1 MVNMV
6 VLFYSRMASNVADV
20 ELHLHQQLKEDVL
33 HVLSNHP
40 DGVEKSNLWNTV
52 TVELGRKVSAKRYKL
67 QKMNDI
73 LNEWKDEIEEF
84 GNAKRPLLRIRQKSS
99 HNAKGSNRNEPPNLN
114 DEEFPSLG
122 ELKLPLYIDKPNCDK
137 IAKGNHFDEQDNSN
151 RKSPSAACGSLAQNI
166 TNTQSAEAVV
176 SEIVAEGKSKESNS
190 ESSDIVAT
198 KMKKTIVEVFSKIGP
213 AKSIILGVLWK
224 LVSDQLG
231 QVSINEFKAK
241 LKTFN
246 DVLEVDI
253 PAGPNVDETYKLRN
267 HIISG
272 LNQNAPE
279 TRLFNQQSQSDA
291 EKAVVEGDKF
301 QASFKNMFG
310 QFLRSLLKHYPDGCS
325 VNVILQNIELRKH
338 FPVITGMCSEE
349 VHHLL
354 GNIQGVWFD
363 GTLCFLSVSAEIA
376 KRVQLLTIHMMLS
389 GNVRA
394 ANIPVLANSLRIADY
409 SLNSV
414 SDRQIFHILE
424 TTCVPKFLYRNG
436 QVFCLQEGITL
447 QNCNI
452 DLETGFLNPHS
463 PTAGIK
469 LIEQAH
475 SSEKNDLSVDDDQ
488 SSDDDKQ
495 VDTKIN
501 SPQVY
506 EADIADIRIS
516 LMKLLNRFPDGL
528 KLSKLSQALKVK
540 KTYLKRHFGDILEK
554 IGTSYRLKD
563 RKESSKLL
571 AGGNKNGNTESEK
584 TTIMSTVSGLSNE
597 EGKLVDSDSDI
608 AQLDSKTVARVRHT
622 LSTIH
627 KKYPD
632 GLKYDKIRLE
642 ISENCN
648 LHLRESQLLY
658 YCNDLLEKVGKVYQ
672 LKKPT
677 GLSQQET
684 KDRSLKARKEFM
696 DITTWSQPAREGRAC
711 QSPETVDLTTLIGH
725 QKINK
730 SESLSY
736 HGIRTLAT
744 TFQPPRLQFASSPM
758 QQGQSLGQ
766 PIPTIIPGQP
776 GPTTALGHMQGSI
789 PQKREPNSPITETNS
804 PITAMDCSPVKSTNF
819 PSMTNNPFMERDTGD
834 LGSRFKNVVADLP
847 VQPIVKKDFEVKEI
861 VIQPVYLPR
870 GQRPT
875 SEMVESIAK
884 ECIDVLADANEFVS
898 PERVEKLLCQKF
910 GVQTIRQLGHS
921 YDKIGCI
928 YEMTRMICKVN
939 AYIVAFVK
947 TRSICTLYELQE
959 CLRDFVPNKEDFS
972 KLKLGPLQRFPVV
985 WEQLR
990 FPPDQEEIPKIRST
1004 DILEHFRNYL
1014 CKENKWTS
1022 HLELEDFMNYLVGE
1036 YSAENAYY
1044 LGVRIRSLPLA
1055 AQVCS

>member
-6 VLFYSRMASNVADV
+6 ALFYSRMASSVTDV
-20 ELHLHQQLKEDVL
+20 ELNLHQQLKEDVL

-40 DGVEKSNLWNTV
+40 DGVEKSSLWNTV
-52 TVELGRKVSAKRYKL
+52 TAELGRKVSAKRYKL

-84 GNAKRPLLRIRQKSS
+84 GNAKRPLLRIRQNSS
-99 HNAKGSNRNEPPNLN
+99 HNAKGSNRNEPPKLN
-114 DEEFPSLG
+114 DEDFPSLG
-122 ELKLPLYIDKPNCDK
+122 ELKLPLYIDKQKCDK
-137 IAKGNHFDEQDNSN
+137 LAKGSHFDEQDNSN
-151 RKSPSAACGSLAQNI
+151 HKSPSAACGSLAQNI

-176 SEIVAEGKSKESNS
+176 SEIVAEAKSKESNL

-213 AKSIILGVLWK
+213 AKSITLGVLWK

-279 TRLFNQQSQSDA
+279 TRLFNQQSQIDA
-291 EKAVVEGDKF
+291 EKAAVDDNF

-338 FPVITGMCSEE
+338 FPMITGMCSEE
-349 VHHLL
+349 VHRLL

-376 KRVQLLTIHMMLS
+376 KKVQLLTIHMMLS
-389 GNVRA
+389 GNVKA
-394 ANIPVLANSLRIADY
+394 VNIPVLAKSLRIADF
-409 SLNSV
+409 SLNPV
-414 SDRQIFHILE
+414 SDRQILYILE
-424 TTCVPKFLYRNG
+424 TMCIPKFLYRDG
-436 QVFCLQEGITL
+436 EVFCMQEGITL

-469 LIEQAH
+469 LTEQAH
-475 SSEKNDLSVDDDQ
+475 SSEKDDSDDDQ
-488 SSDDDKQ
+488 MSDDDKQ
-495 VDTKIN
+495 VDTN
-501 SPQVY
+501 VSSPQVDK
-506 EADIADIRIS
+506 ANIAAVRNS
-516 LMKLLNRFPDGL
+516 LINLLNRFPDGL
-528 KLSKLSQALKVK
+528 KLAELSQALNLKLK
-540 KTYLKRHFGDILEK
+540 KKYLMGNFGDILKK
-554 IGTSYRLKD
+554 IGKNYYLDRKI
-563 RKESSKLL
+563 RKESPKS
-571 AGGNKNGNTESEK
+571 NDNNNGNTESEK
-584 TTIMSTVSGLSNE
+584 TTVMSLMSGLSNE
-597 EGKLVDSDSDI
+597 EGRLVDSDSDI
-608 AQLDSKTVARVRHT
+608 AQLDSETVARVRHT
-622 LSTIH
+622 LLTIL
-627 KKYPD
+627 KKYTE
-632 GLKYDKIRLE
+632 GLKYYKIRLE
-642 ISENCN
+642 ISQNCN

-658 YCNDLLEKVGKVYQ
+658 YFNDVLEKVGNTYQ
-672 LKKPT
+672 LKKQT
-677 GLSQQET
+677 ELSKQQT
-684 KDRSLKARKEFM
+684 KDRSLREKKELM
-696 DITTWSQPAREGRAC
+696 DITAWGQPARVSRAC
-711 QSPETVDLTTLIGH
+711 QSAETIALTTSIGH

-736 HGIRTLAT
+736 HGIGNLAAR
-744 TFQPPRLQFASSPM
+744 FQSPGLQLASTQM
-758 QQGQSLGQ
+758 QQGLSIGQ
-766 PIPTIIPGQP
+766 PIPTIITGLP
-776 GPTTALGHMQGSI
+776 GPTTAPGHMPGPI
-789 PQKREPNSPITETNS
+789 PQKQEPDS

-819 PSMTNNPFMERDTGD
+819 PSMTNNPFMERDTGE
-834 LGSRFKNVVADLP
+834 LGSRFRIVVADLP
-847 VQPIVKKDFEVKEI
+847 VQPIVKKDFEMKDI
-861 VIQPVYLPR
+861 VIQPVYVPR

-875 SEMVESIAK
+875 LEMVESIAK
-884 ECIDVLADANEFVS
+884 ECIDVLADSNEFVS

-910 GVQTIRQLGHS
+910 GVQTIRQLGLF

-928 YEMTRMICKVN
+928 YEMNRMISKVN
-939 AYIVAFVK
+939 AYIEAFVK
-947 TRSICTLYELQE
+947 TRSICTLYELRE

-972 KLKLGPLQRFPVV
+972 NLKLGPLQRFPVV
-985 WEQLR
+985 WEQFR
-990 FPPDQEEIPKIRST
+990 FPPDQEIIPQIRST

-1014 CKENKWTS
+1014 CKKNKWTS
-1022 HLELEDFMNYLVGE
+1022 RLELEDFMNYLVEE